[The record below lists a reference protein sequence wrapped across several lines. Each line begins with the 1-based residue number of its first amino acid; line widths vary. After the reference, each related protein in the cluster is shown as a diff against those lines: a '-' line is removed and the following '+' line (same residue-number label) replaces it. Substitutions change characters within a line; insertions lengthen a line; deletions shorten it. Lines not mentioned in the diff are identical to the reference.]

1 MNLKRL
7 SVNPLKKRQQ
17 TVALA
22 LVICFTI
29 SAASNASSVC
39 GNTEPIANLI
49 FKTNGGGVRPDY
61 GLYIAQY
68 LRAIGIELEAKVD
81 DWPIFPFVIPIWDF
95 DLTIASLSNFQGDP
109 DPIRSNFL
117 DSVQINW
124 ETPDILK
131 LGFGYNAFQDS
142 PYYNEHKDLIHRGVF
157 EEDISARKIIY
168 NRWQQLVMEKITPIL
183 PLFTNHEDRVT
194 WSNLIGFQS
203 LWGLVD
209 SLPYIY
215 YNGLHEGQES
225 TDELRI
231 ASSNWREMNPFKISL
246 EPDLQLLD
254 FITEPIISLDNIYLP
269 TRNGVVEDWDRLEDD
284 HYVFKLRENIYWNP
298 SYNIVE
304 RNASSDL
311 LDPISTPLM
320 IGLRDEMSNGTNQKI
335 TAKDAVFSL
344 LLYSTEYINERA
356 DEFLWIKDIKVDNND
371 PLSFHLY
378 LNDYDP
384 RTEDTEI
391 FIPFWQTL
399 NKPLL
404 PEFYFNSSSLEISNT
419 ITGIE
424 YIGIN
429 QSITET
435 NSWEN
440 YSYSP
445 FGSGKYMLDYSIR
458 SSVTVLQSS
467 PYWFGI
473 GAIDGKDQ
481 TLDIDSVVIR
491 VIPDISAELAEFK
504 AGKLDFIRM
513 NYFPDE
519 RIEMDSDIR
528 YTIYEDY
535 GEKAI
540 FLLYNTERPFIG
552 AEDNEIWIQKDGK
565 NFTKAV
571 AVRKAMN
578 YAIDRSEMNEVIHD
592 NDYIIFDSPIPNYLE
607 EWYYDDVIKYDYN
620 VKKAAEWLEAAG
632 YVIPYETSYP
642 FVLIAVN
649 VFLLAST
656 LLVFQKRM
664 RKRKK

>member
-1 MNLKRL
+1 MKN
-7 SVNPLKKRQQ
+7 KKQKI
-17 TVALA
+17 VALA

-29 SAASNASSVC
+29 SAVSNANSVC
-39 GNTEPIANLI
+39 GNTEPIAILI
-49 FKTNGGGVRPDY
+49 FKINGGGVRADY
-61 GLYIAQY
+61 SLYIAQY
-68 LRAIGIELEAKVD
+68 LRAIGIELEVKVD
-81 DWPIFPFVIPIWDF
+81 DWPLFPFVIETRDF
-95 DLTIASLSNFQGDP
+95 DLTIAYLSNLQGDP
-109 DPIRSNFL
+109 DPIRSNFV
-117 DSVQINW
+117 DSSLVYW
-124 ETPDILK
+124 ETLDLPSS
-131 LGFGYNAFQDS
+131 GFGYNAFQDS

-157 EEDISARKIIY
+157 EEDISARKAIY
-168 NRWQQLVMEKITPIL
+168 NEWQQLVMNKIVPIL
-183 PLFTNHEDRVT
+183 PLFVNHVYRAT

-203 LWGLVD
+203 SWGLVD

-225 TDELRI
+225 QDELRF
-231 ASSNWREMNPFKISL
+231 ASSNWREMNPFEICR
-246 EPDLQLLD
+246 EPDKEFLD
-254 FITEPIISLDNIYLP
+254 FITEPIISLDNKYLP
-269 TRNGVVEDWDRLEDD
+269 TRNGIVEDWERLEDD
-284 HYVFKLRENIYWNP
+284 HYVFNLRKNIYWNP
-298 SYNIVE
+298 SYNTTE
-304 RNASSDL
+304 RDSSSDL
-311 LDPISTPLM
+311 LDPTSTPLM
-320 IGLRDEMSNGTNQKI
+320 IGLKDEMSNGTNQRV
-335 TAKDAVFSL
+335 TAKDVVFSL
-344 LLYSTEYINERA
+344 LLYSTECINERA
-356 DEFLWIKDIKVDNND
+356 DEFLWMKDIKVDNKD

-378 LNDYDP
+378 FYDYDP
-384 RTEDTEI
+384 RTEEVEI

-429 QSITET
+429 QSIAET
-435 NSWEN
+435 NSWES
-440 YSYSP
+440 YFYSP
-445 FGSGKYMLDYSIR
+445 FGSGKYMLDYYIR
-458 SSVTVLQSS
+458 NSVTVLRSS
-467 PYWFGI
+467 PYWFGT
-473 GAIDGKDQ
+473 GVIDGKNH
-481 TLDIDSVVIR
+481 TMNIDSVVIR

-528 YTIYEDY
+528 YIIYEDC

-592 NDYIIFDSPIPNYLE
+592 NDYIIFDSPLPNYLE
-607 EWYYDDVIKYDYN
+607 EWYYDDVLKYDYN

-632 YVIPYETSYP
+632 YVTPYETSYP
-642 FVLIAVN
+642 FVLIAIN
-649 VFLLAST
+649 VFLLASA

-664 RKRKK
+664 RKRKR